1 MTSAN
6 DARNLIIT
14 SIQAK
19 IRELETEVKE
29 RSIENGEMIYGIEKA
44 GNEIK
49 SAREDIDSLQRFVA
63 DRVKDIEFR
72 NTQIENNNW
81 FNDEAEKL
89 IAGLKEELAT
99 YDTPNVPETP
109 AESPAP
115 ARRVRTQ
122 YGELTP
128 EQMKVIRKKYAVL
141 LELRGASLYEYL
153 EFLKSKGRTETNKAI
168 SLSLGK
174 NPNWLSNMTLI
185 ARKAGYDA

>member
-29 RSIENGEMIYGIEKA
+29 RSIENGQMIHGIEKA
-44 GNEIK
+44 GDDIK
-49 SAREDIDSLQRFVA
+49 SAREDIVALQRFVE

-72 NTQIENNNW
+72 NSRIDNNNW
-81 FNDEAEKL
+81 FNDESEKL

-99 YDTPNVPETP
+99 YNTPNVVETP

-115 ARRVRTQ
+115 KRVRTQ

-174 NPNWLSNMTLI
+174 NPNWYSNMALL

>member
-14 SIQAK
+14 SIQGK

-29 RSIENGEMIYGIEKA
+29 RSTENGKLIYCIEEA
-44 GNEIK
+44 GNSIK
-49 SAREDIDSLQRFVA
+49 SAREGIEDLQRYVE

-72 NTQIENNNW
+72 NSQINNNNW

-89 IAGLKEELAT
+89 IAGLKKELST
-99 YDTPNVPETP
+99 YDTPNVVKTTEK
-109 AESPAP
+109 APAP
-115 ARRVRTQ
+115 KRVRTQ
-122 YGELTP
+122 YGELTDD
-128 EQMKVIRKKYAVL
+128 QKKTIRKKYAVL

-174 NPNWLSNMTLI
+174 NPNWLSNMALL

>member
-6 DARNLIIT
+6 DARNMIIT

-19 IRELETEVKE
+19 IRELETEVKG
-29 RSIENGEMIYGIEKA
+29 RSTENGKLIYCIEEA
-44 GNEIK
+44 GNSVK
-49 SAREDIDSLQRFVA
+49 SAREDIEDLQRFVD
-63 DRVKDIEFR
+63 DRVEYIKFS
-72 NTQIENNNW
+72 NTQITNNNW

-89 IAGLKEELAT
+89 IAGLREELAT
-99 YDTPNVPETP
+99 YNTPNVVETP

-115 ARRVRTQ
+115 KRVRTQ

-128 EQMKVIRKKYAVL
+128 DQMKIIRKKYAVL
-141 LELRGASLYEYL
+141 LKLRGESLYEYL

-168 SLSLGK
+168 SLSLAK
-174 NPNWLSNMTLI
+174 NPNWLSNATLL